1 MNSNLFAKGLNHKLN
16 TERRENLKTAQFEN
30 DKFKNHFNKTV
41 LAGLVKNPL
50 KK

>member
-30 DKFKNHFNKTV
+30 DKFSRSF
-41 LAGLVKNPL
+41 
-50 KK
+50 